1 MKVKVEGNAI
11 GFVKSAL
18 DIYKGLKIVSE
29 RQIYISKF
37 ISSHHLGIKLYMPKI
52 RSPGDFTNA

>member
-37 ISSHHLGIKLYMPKI
+37 ISSHRLRIKLYMPKI
-52 RSPGDFTNA
+52 RSPGDFTNG